1 MKWNLSK
8 YLRFNS
14 TFLSLL
20 IHLLILLALI
30 FLLPSPS
37 PKSSIG
43 ERATGEVGLV
53 YSTQPGP
60 RDETPSDSSET
71 DSSVTNVDQIISQ
84 HQDNLK
90 PQETNVAAD
99 LPRVIGPSGV
109 VSEAVS
115 ELGGSVNPGSGAAG
129 KSGGGES
136 GRSGVVGQF
145 MGAEGKGSKFIYVLD
160 RSSSTSIGGQNS
172 PLAIAKRE
180 LSASLA
186 GLLEL
191 GDKEGKLIQFQIIF
205 FNNKTEIYNER
216 KKTGKLPILD
226 DQSLGLAQRYISS
239 IVPAGGTDSAPAL
252 VAALQ
257 ERGDV
262 IFFLTDGET
271 KLTSAELD
279 RLQRLSY
286 GEQINVIEYGT
297 KPKPTTPNSLQ
308 QLARNHHGTYHYVD
322 IRKYRK

>member
-1 MKWNLSK
+1 MKWNFLK
-8 YLRFNS
+8 QMRFNS

-20 IHLLILLALI
+20 VHLLMLLALI
-30 FLLPSPS
+30 FLLPSSS
-37 PKSSIG
+37 PKNSIG

-53 YSTQPGP
+53 YSAQPGAG
-60 RDETPSDSSET
+60 DEIPSDWSET
-71 DSSVTNVDQIISQ
+71 GASVASVDQIITR

-90 PQETNVAAD
+90 PQEANVAVD
-99 LPRVIGPSGV
+99 LPPVIGSSGV
-109 VSEAVS
+109 VLEAVS
-115 ELGGSVNPGSGAAG
+115 DLGGSANPGAGATG
-129 KSGGGES
+129 KSGGG
-136 GRSGVVGQF
+136 GGSGVVAQF
-145 MGAEGKGSKFIYVLD
+145 MGSEGKGSKFIYVLD

-226 DQSLGLAQRYISS
+226 DQSLGLAQRFVSS

-271 KLTSAELD
+271 KLTSAELA
-279 RLQRLSY
+279 RLQRLSQ

-322 IRKYRK
+322 IRRYTVAR